1 MKKTVLITGGARGIG
16 RATAEVFAENGY
28 NVAFTFN
35 ASSSEA
41 LDLERRLNENGAVE
55 AFKCDVTDAE
65 SSERTVEKVLARFG
79 KIDVLVLNAGVAKK
93 NMLTD
98 VSESEFDFLINV
110 NLRGAFNFAKA
121 AVKRMQWQKS
131 GGIVFISS
139 VLGRDGCSCESVY
152 SLTKGG
158 INAFAKSLAKE
169 LGPFGITVNTVCP
182 GLIDTKMNDNLTP
195 EEKADIISGIPLGR
209 IGVPRDV
216 ANAVYF
222 LAESPYIT
230 GAELVVAGGAIF

>member
-16 RATAEVFAENGY
+16 RAAAEVFAENGY

-35 ASSSEA
+35 TSSAEA
-41 LDLERRLNENGAVE
+41 VELERRLNENGSAA
-55 AFKCDVTDAE
+55 AFKCDVTKAE
-65 SSERTVEKVLARFG
+65 SAEKTVADVLKRFG
-79 KIDVLVLNAGVAKK
+79 KIDVLVVNAGVARK
-93 NMLTD
+93 NMLVD
-98 VSESEFDFLINV
+98 VGESEFDFLVSV
-110 NLRGAFNFAKA
+110 NLKGAFNFVKA

-131 GGIVFISS
+131 GSVVFVSS
-139 VLGRDGCSCESVY
+139 VLGQDGCSCESVY

-158 INAFAKSLAKE
+158 VNAFAKSLAKE
-169 LGPFGITVNTVCP
+169 LGPFGITVNAVCP
-182 GLIDTKMNDNLTP
+182 GLIDTKMNDNLTRG
-195 EEKADIISGIPLGR
+195 EKEDIIASIPLRR

-230 GAELVVAGGAIF
+230 GAELAVAGGAIF